1 MGQISTYGNA
11 STPTIDDK
19 VIGTDIENENVN
31 KNFEVSQILSL
42 LNKAVVVLPIY
53 TDNTSALA
61 GGLVAGNL
69 YRTAGVAGS
78 SSVVCVVY

>member
-11 STPTIDDK
+11 SAPTIDDK
-19 VIGTDIENENVN
+19 VIGTDIENINVT

>member
-19 VIGTDIENENVN
+19 VIGTDIENENVT
-31 KNFEVSQILSL
+31 KNFEISQILSL
-42 LNKAVVVLPIY
+42 LNKAVVVLPVY
-53 TDNTSALA
+53 ADNTSALV

>member
-19 VIGTDIENENVN
+19 VIGTDIENENVT
-31 KNFEVSQILSL
+31 KNFEISQILSL

>member
-11 STPTIDDK
+11 STPTIDDR
-19 VIGTDIENENVN
+19 VIGTDIENENVT

-42 LNKAVVVLPIY
+42 LNEAVIVLPIY